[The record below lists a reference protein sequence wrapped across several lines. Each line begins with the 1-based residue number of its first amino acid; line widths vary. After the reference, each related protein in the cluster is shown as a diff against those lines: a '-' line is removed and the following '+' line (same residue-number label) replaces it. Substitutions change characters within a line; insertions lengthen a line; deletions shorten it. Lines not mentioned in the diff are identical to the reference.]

1 MSLFTNVSLIK
12 NLVVRVFRMSQD
24 IEYVLTK
31 LDDLESTI
39 IDVERDLTDLPELM
53 LSMSESYSFLANR
66 ITSMEQSLI
75 EKKVIKEDELK
86 RMLN

>member
-1 MSLFTNVSLIK
+1 MNILSKVSLIK
-12 NLVVRVFRMSQD
+12 NLVTRVFRMSQD

-31 LDDLESTI
+31 IDDLESTI
-39 IDVERDLTDLPELM
+39 IDIEKDLTDLPELM
-53 LSMSESYSFLANR
+53 MSMSESYSFLANR

>member
-1 MSLFTNVSLIK
+1 MSLFTKVSLIK
-12 NLVVRVFRMSQD
+12 NLITRVFRMGQD
-24 IEYVLTK
+24 IEYILTK

-39 IDVERDLTDLPELM
+39 IDVERDLTDLPELI

-66 ITSMEQSLI
+66 VTSMEQSLI

>member
-1 MSLFTNVSLIK
+1 
-12 NLVVRVFRMSQD
+12 MSQD

-31 LDDLESTI
+31 IDDLESTI
-39 IDVERDLTDLPELM
+39 IDIEKDLTDLPELM
-53 LSMSESYSFLANR
+53 MSMSESYSFLANR

>member
-1 MSLFTNVSLIK
+1 MNIFTKVSLIK

>member
-1 MSLFTNVSLIK
+1 MSLFTKVSLIK
-12 NLVVRVFRMSQD
+12 NLITRVFRMGQD
-24 IEYVLTK
+24 IEYILTK

-39 IDVERDLTDLPELM
+39 IEVERDLTDLPELI

-66 ITSMEQSLI
+66 VTSMEQSLI